1 MTDTNGSTKQ
11 MIDFVLLSKI
21 VGTMNLEFPCPVPE
35 IPVSDLK
42 KAVAYYASNLGFSID
57 WCGEGGGIAGIS
69 KGHCSMFLTDDAF
82 REQYRNAGPVLV
94 WLNLDS
100 KEQVNKLYG
109 LWSASQAKIVSP
121 PESKPW
127 GLHEF
132 TAADLDGNLFRIFYD
147 FATPER
153 ENKT

>member
-1 MTDTNGSTKQ
+1 
-11 MIDFVLLSKI
+11 
-21 VGTMNLEFPCPVPE
+21 MNLEFPGAVPE
-35 IPVSDLK
+35 IPVSDLQ
-42 KAVAYYASNLGFSID
+42 KAAAYYESILGFSID
-57 WCGEGGGIAGIS
+57 WGGEGGNITGIS
-69 KGHCSMFLTDDAF
+69 KGHCRMFLTDDAF
-82 REQYRNAGPVLV
+82 RRHYRNTAPVLV

-100 KEQVNKLYG
+100 KEQVNELYG

-132 TAADLDGNLFRIFYD
+132 TVADLDGNLFRVFYD

-153 ENKT
+153 ERNA

>member
-1 MTDTNGSTKQ
+1 
-11 MIDFVLLSKI
+11 
-21 VGTMNLEFPCPVPE
+21 MNLEFPGAVPE

-42 KAVAYYASNLGFSID
+42 KAAAYYKSNLGFSID
-57 WCGEGGGIAGIS
+57 WGDEHGGIMGIS
-69 KGHCSMFLTDDAF
+69 KGHCRMFLTNDAF
-82 REQYRNAGPVLV
+82 RAHYGNTGPALV

-100 KEQVNKLYG
+100 KEQVNELYG
-109 LWSASQAKIVSP
+109 LWSANHAKIVSP

-132 TAADLDGNLFRIFYD
+132 TVADLDGNLFRIFYD

-153 ENKT
+153 ERNALVAGA